1 MRSLTLRLV
10 TLFASALLFC
20 GPAAA
25 DILVGIA
32 GPLSGPNAAFGNEL
46 RVGATAAITA
56 VNASG
61 GINGENLSLVEG
73 DDGCD
78 VRRAGDVAKDFIN
91 KDVRLVVGHFCSA
104 ASMAAATEYLAKGV
118 LMITPSATHP
128 ELTSKG
134 LWNVFRLTAREDMQ
148 ADVAAQRI
156 KSRGEGGE
164 AILLTDGLPETAAL
178 VKRFKAALP
187 NAKSITVKSGDPRL
201 PQDTS
206 LLTATA
212 AYLALQFADA
222 AAVTRALRDINLG
235 LPIYGPDYLQSEAFG
250 TRASAAANGTHV
262 SFLQELSSIADPR
275 RTATMLNAE
284 GSTLAAY
291 AAVEVFVAAAKS
303 KTVNDTRGMANWLSG
318 GNQVNTIIGN
328 IRFMPTGDLQQQPY
342 VWYQWKDGNLVP
354 ESP

>member
-1 MRSLTLRLV
+1 MRSLKLRLV
-10 TLFASALLFC
+10 TVIACALLFC

-25 DILVGIA
+25 EILVGIA

-46 RVGATAAITA
+46 RVGATAAVAA

-61 GINGENLSLVEG
+61 GINGENLSVVEG

-78 VRRAGDVAKDFIN
+78 VRRAVEVAKNFIN
-91 KDVRLVVGHFCSA
+91 QDVRLVVGHFCSA

-156 KSRGEGGE
+156 KTRGEGGE
-164 AILLTDGLPETAAL
+164 VILLTDGLPETAAL
-178 VKRFKAALP
+178 VKRFKAAMP
-187 NAKSITVKSGDPRL
+187 NSKIVTVKSGDPRL
-201 PQDTS
+201 PQDAS
-206 LLTATA
+206 LLSATS

-222 AAVTRALRDINLG
+222 AAVTKTLRETNAA
-235 LPIYGPDYLQSEAFG
+235 LPIYGPDNLQSEAFG
-250 TRASAAANGTHV
+250 IRASGGADGTHV
-262 SFLQELSSIADPR
+262 SFLQELSEIADPR
-275 RTATMLNAE
+275 RAATVPSTE

-291 AAVEVFVAAAKS
+291 AAVEVFIAAARA
-303 KTVNDTRGMANWLSG
+303 KTVNDTRGMASWLSG
-318 GNQVNTIIGN
+318 GNQIDSIIGK
-328 IRFMPTGDLQQQPY
+328 IQFTPTGDLQQQPY
-342 VWYQWKDGNLVP
+342 VWYQWKNGGLVP
-354 ESP
+354 ETP